1 MIGAG
6 GNRLNICMTTNGND
20 WWRSEKL
27 SRMPFFRAAIF
38 AFIFAFGNL
47 LICSPALS
55 QTSETPQFIK
65 VDLSM
70 QGITYGHKDG
80 SSVTNARQWT
90 ASVIIGS
97 NTWRMESEFAAN
109 ASDFRYCDGTN
120 VYYATDIHSLPE
132 GPTAFKVA
140 NSLGP
145 NRNVVVIPGTHPM
158 GDFNANLV
166 WLAYCSGDYLRST
179 NRLLPLPGSEVRHD
193 LSAFAVKDSTVLSE
207 AAPYLPKRVEF
218 LLDKSNVLKAQ
229 NSLFVFRSVNRPMPP
244 LPGTNGMLWG
254 VYQAEGFTN
263 FAGHSIPMAF
273 SYTQY
278 NRPMG
283 VEGSEMRY
291 LMSGKITA
299 ITGTTAPKPLLEDGK
314 EHYIEDTRLRD
325 PVRLVDSVRY
335 LWTNAILPATNDP
348 MILERLGKA
357 SQKAPLAR

>member
-1 MIGAG
+1 
-6 GNRLNICMTTNGND
+6 
-20 WWRSEKL
+20 
-27 SRMPFFRAAIF
+27 
-38 AFIFAFGNL
+38 
-47 LICSPALS
+47 
-55 QTSETPQFIK
+55 
-65 VDLSM
+65 
-70 QGITYGHKDG
+70 
-80 SSVTNARQWT
+80 
-90 ASVIIGS
+90 
-97 NTWRMESEFAAN
+97 
-109 ASDFRYCDGTN
+109 
-120 VYYATDIHSLPE
+120 
-132 GPTAFKVA
+132 
-140 NSLGP
+140 
-145 NRNVVVIPGTHPM
+145 
-158 GDFNANLV
+158 
-166 WLAYCSGDYLRST
+166 
-179 NRLLPLPGSEVRHD
+179 VRHD

-229 NSLFVFRSVNRPMPP
+229 NSLFVFRSVNRPMSP
-244 LPGTNGMLWG
+244 LPGTDGMLWA
-254 VYQAEGFTN
+254 VYKAEGFTN

-325 PVRLVDSVRY
+325 PVRMVDSVRY